1 MTDHH
6 LPNDP
11 SPDVMTA
18 AAQGRL
24 RTILERAERLEA
36 DKAAVMEDLKEV
48 FSEAKNDG
56 YCTKTIKKI
65 IRMRK
70 IDSAKR
76 QEEEAIL
83 DTYLAALGEI

>member
-24 RTILERAERLEA
+24 RTIIERAERLEA
-36 DKAAVMEDLKEV
+36 DKAAVMEDMKEV

-56 YCTKTIKKI
+56 WCTKTIKKI